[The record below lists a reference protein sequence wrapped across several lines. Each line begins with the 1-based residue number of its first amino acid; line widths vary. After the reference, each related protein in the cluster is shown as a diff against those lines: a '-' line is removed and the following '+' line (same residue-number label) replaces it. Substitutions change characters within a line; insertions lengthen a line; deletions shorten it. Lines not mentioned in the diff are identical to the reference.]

1 MMNRKNYRILFSL
14 FISLVIATMFL
25 LFVLNYYPSTTFQ
38 EIEKNTFFNKNF
50 DIHEKKIFIF
60 GASQTGRIDST
71 HVDDIISKNSAN
83 YTVYNL
89 SYDGDLPKTRHKLL
103 PQILSLE
110 PEIIF
115 YGVSY
120 RDFAN
125 IESKQSSDFSLLKY
139 IDIITN
145 NKYELNSLNPK
156 LATLKAIK
164 ELTFEKSLSSE
175 NRIVLSNSPLMTLST
190 PATKIASQ
198 NDLEKSVIL
207 IPSQID
213 ILQNEQVD
221 YFQRSILEIK
231 NNDIPII
238 IFTTPLSQPYLDN
251 ISDSDKQ
258 NLKQILYEIYVEFN
272 IPIYN
277 FTNNYVSLDIWADPS
292 HVAFNKNS
300 IIYSDDIIKM
310 ILKEID
316 S

>member
-1 MMNRKNYRILFSL
+1 MNTKNYKILFSL
-14 FISLVIATMFL
+14 SISSAIAITSL
-25 LFVLNYYPSTTFQ
+25 LFIINYYPSTTFQ
-38 EIEKNTFFNKNF
+38 EIETNSFFNKDF
-50 DIHEKKIFIF
+50 DINEKKIFIF
-60 GASQTGRIDST
+60 GASQTGRINSI
-71 HVDDIISKNSAN
+71 HVDDIISKSSAN
-83 YTVYNL
+83 YSVYNL
-89 SYDGDLPKTRHKLL
+89 AYDGDLPKTRHKLL

-125 IESKQSSDFSLLKY
+125 IESKQSSDFSLIKY
-139 IDIITN
+139 VDVITN
-145 NKYELNSLNPK
+145 NKYELDSLNPK

-164 ELTFEKSLSSE
+164 ELIPGKSLSSE

-190 PATKIASQ
+190 PATKIASKT
-198 NDLEKSVIL
+198 DLEKSLIL
-207 IPSQID
+207 IPTQIN
-213 ILQNEQVD
+213 IVQNEQVD
-221 YFQRSILEIK
+221 YLQRNILEIK
-231 NNDIPII
+231 NNDIPIV
-238 IFTTPLSQPYLDN
+238 IFTIPLSQSYLDK

-258 NLKQILYEIYVEFN
+258 NLKYILDEISAEFN

-277 FTNNYVSLDIWADPS
+277 FTNNYASLDIWADPS

-300 IIYSDDIIKM
+300 IIYSDDVANM

>member
-1 MMNRKNYRILFSL
+1 MMNGKNYKILFSL
-14 FISLVIATMFL
+14 SISSAIAIASL

-38 EIEKNTFFNKNF
+38 EIETNAFFSKDF
-50 DIHEKKIFIF
+50 DTNEKKIFIF
-60 GASQTGRIDST
+60 GASQTGRINSI
-71 HVDDIISKNSAN
+71 HVDDIISKNSVN
-83 YTVYNL
+83 HSVYNL

-125 IESKQSSDFSLLKY
+125 IESKQSSDFSLVKY
-139 IDIITN
+139 VDVITN
-145 NKYELNSLNPK
+145 NKYELDSLNPK

-164 ELTFEKSLSSE
+164 ELTPGKSLSSE

-198 NDLEKSVIL
+198 IDLEKSAIL
-207 IPSQID
+207 IPTQIN
-213 ILQNEQVD
+213 IVQNEQID
-221 YFQRSILEIK
+221 YLQRNILEIK
-231 NNDIPII
+231 NNGIPIV
-238 IFTTPLSQPYLDN
+238 IFTTPLSQSYLDN

-258 NLKQILYEIYVEFN
+258 NLKYILDEISAEFN

-277 FTNNYVSLDIWADPS
+277 FTTNYASLDIWADPS

-300 IIYSDDIIKM
+300 IIYSDDVANM
-310 ILKEID
+310 ILNEID

>member
-1 MMNRKNYRILFSL
+1 MNRKNYKILCSL
-14 FISLVIATMFL
+14 FLSTVIATMSL
-25 LFVLNYYPSTTFQ
+25 LFVLNNYPSTTFQ
-38 EIEKNTFFNKNF
+38 EIEKNTFFNKDF
-50 DIHEKKIFIF
+50 DVNEKKIFIF
-60 GASQTGRIDST
+60 GASQTGRINSI
-71 HVDDIISKNSAN
+71 HVDDIISKSFEN
-83 YTVYNL
+83 YSVYNL

-103 PQILSLE
+103 TQTLSLE

-125 IESKQSSDFSLLKY
+125 IESKQSSDFSLIKY
-139 IDIITN
+139 VDIITN
-145 NKYELNSLNPK
+145 NKYELDSLNPK

-164 ELTFEKSLSSE
+164 ELTPGKSLSSE

-190 PATKIASQ
+190 PATKIKPQ
-198 NDLEKSVIL
+198 NELDKSVIL
-207 IPSQID
+207 IPPQID
-213 ILQNEQVD
+213 VEQNEQVN
-221 YFQRSILEIK
+221 YFQKSILQIK
-231 NNDIPII
+231 NKDIPII
-238 IFTTPLSQPYLDN
+238 IFTTPLSQSYLDN

-258 NLKQILYEIYVEFN
+258 NLKYILNEISAEFN

-277 FTNNYVSLDIWADPS
+277 FTNNYASLDIWADPS

-300 IIYSDDIIKM
+300 IIYSDDIAKM

>member
-1 MMNRKNYRILFSL
+1 MEDRKNYKILSSL
-14 FISLVIATMFL
+14 FVSFFIATVSL

-38 EIEKNTFFNKNF
+38 EIETNNFFNKEF
-50 DIHEKKIFIF
+50 DIDEKKIFIF
-60 GASQTGRIDST
+60 GASQTGRINST
-71 HVDDIISKNSAN
+71 YVDDIISKNFPN
-83 YTVYNL
+83 YSVYNL
-89 SYDGDLPKTRHKLL
+89 SYDGDLPKTRYKLL

-125 IESKQSSDFSLLKY
+125 IESQQSSDFSLVKY
-139 IDIITN
+139 IDSITN

-164 ELTFEKSLSSE
+164 ELTFDKSLSSE
-175 NRIVLSNSPLMTLST
+175 NRIVLSNSPLLTLST
-190 PATKIASQ
+190 PASKIASQ

-207 IPSQID
+207 IPPQID
-213 ILQNEQVD
+213 IVQNEQVD
-221 YFQRSILEIK
+221 YLQRSILEIK
-231 NNDIPII
+231 NNDIPIVL
-238 IFTTPLSQPYLDN
+238 FTTPLSQYYLDN

-258 NLKQILYEIYVEFN
+258 NLKQILDEISIEFN
-272 IPIYN
+272 VPVYN
-277 FTNNYVSLDIWADPS
+277 FTNNYASLDIWADSS

-300 IIYSDDIIKM
+300 IIYSDDIANM
-310 ILKEID
+310 ILKEIN

>member
-1 MMNRKNYRILFSL
+1 MMNGKNYKILFSL
-14 FISLVIATMFL
+14 SISSAIAITSL

-38 EIEKNTFFNKNF
+38 EIETNAFFNKDF
-50 DIHEKKIFIF
+50 DINEKKIFIF
-60 GASQTGRIDST
+60 GASQTGRINSI
-71 HVDDIISKNSAN
+71 HVDDIISKSSAN
-83 YTVYNL
+83 YSVYNL
-89 SYDGDLPKTRHKLL
+89 AYDGDLPKTRHKLL

-125 IESKQSSDFSLLKY
+125 IESKQSSDFSLIKY
-139 IDIITN
+139 VDVITN
-145 NKYELNSLNPK
+145 NKYELDSLNPK

-164 ELTFEKSLSSE
+164 ELIPGKSLSSE

-198 NDLEKSVIL
+198 IDLEKSAIL
-207 IPSQID
+207 IPTQIN
-213 ILQNEQVD
+213 LVQNEQID
-221 YFQRSILEIK
+221 YLQRNILEIK
-231 NNDIPII
+231 NNDIPIV
-238 IFTTPLSQPYLDN
+238 IFTTPLSQSYLDK

-258 NLKQILYEIYVEFN
+258 NLKHILDEISAEFN

-277 FTNNYVSLDIWADPS
+277 FTNNYASLDIWADPS

-300 IIYSDDIIKM
+300 IIYSDDVANM
-310 ILKEID
+310 ILNEID